1 MSLGSACW
9 WTLIRTGVL
18 CLCAGPIC
26 VCLERWL
33 RQVPDVWRPCALGVL
48 LAPFLFPELLVG
60 YTYRGPALTSTDVAE
75 WLCSGLLLFRIVP
88 LGVVT
93 LIASPPGLASASAF
107 HCRWLLAYSR
117 GFSLIELGRLLLCL
131 WHGTIRRVL
140 PALGLMGLVAFQ
152 EFELAAL
159 LQTASWTDWFIAAQR
174 VGLDRNEMLAQ
185 SMWPVMMQLPLVV
198 AIVNWSV
205 RPHDF
210 HVETNPETGSS
221 RKNNSLALTYLGLAL
236 IGGCLIPAV
245 FLASNLLGGLRLM
258 IGQRSQLL
266 GLFQEITIAVAV
278 SLCAGLATWS
288 ITERFLRSQRGSQ
301 LIRISLQAMLVPGL
315 AGSLLLSLATA
326 RLFQQTWLQP
336 FYDTP
341 IPWVVAVTVWLL
353 PRAVLVRL
361 WLEATQPGEGLHLA
375 KLLTTPVRS
384 PDRASTET
392 HREGDDQ
399 FSKQSR
405 LAGRLLF
412 RLRDQPRLLAIG
424 LLCYWA
430 YLDLSTAYL
439 LAPSGMPSGL
449 VRLYNF
455 MHFGRSA
462 ALSAEAFAFF
472 GVPLGIICLTIVIL
486 RILRR

>member
-1 MSLGSACW
+1 MSLGWACW

-18 CLCAGPIC
+18 CLCAWPIC

-33 RQVPDVWRPCALGVL
+33 RQISDEWRPWALGVL

-60 YTYRGPALTSTDVAE
+60 YTYRGPALSSTLVAE
-75 WLCSGLLLFRIVP
+75 WLCCGLLLFRIVP

-93 LIASPPGLASASAF
+93 LIAAPSGLASASAF
-107 HCRWLLAYSR
+107 YCRWLLTCSR
-117 GFSLIELGRLLLCL
+117 GVSLIEIGRLLQCL

-185 SMWPVMMQLPLVV
+185 SMWPVMMQLPLVM
-198 AIVNWSV
+198 AIVNWTA
-205 RPHDF
+205 RPHDS
-210 HVETNPETGSS
+210 HVETNPDSGSS
-221 RKNNSLALTYLGLAL
+221 RRNDMLALTYLGLAL
-236 IGGCLIPAV
+236 IGGCLIPV
-245 FLASNLLGGLRLM
+245 FFLGSNLLGGLRLM
-258 IGQRSQLL
+258 VGQRSQLL
-266 GLFQEITIAVAV
+266 GLFQEILIAVAV
-278 SLCAGLATWS
+278 SLCAGMVTWS
-288 ITERFLRSQRGSQ
+288 ITERFLRSLCGSRW
-301 LIRISLQAMLVPGL
+301 IRITLQAVLIPGL

-326 RLFQQTWLQP
+326 RLFQQDWFRP
-336 FYDTP
+336 IYDTP
-341 IPWVVAVTVWLL
+341 IPWVLALTVWLL

-375 KLLTTPVRS
+375 KLLTAPVQS
-384 PDRASTET
+384 PNPVSIASDRQHPHQLSRPST
-392 HREGDDQ
+392 
-399 FSKQSR
+399 

-412 RLRDQPRLLAIG
+412 RLRDQPRLLAVG
-424 LLCYWA
+424 LLCYWS

-462 ALSAEAFAFF
+462 ALSAESFAFF
-472 GVPLGIICLTIVIL
+472 GFPVGIICLLFVLLPIF
-486 RILRR
+486 RR